1 MNLYYFSGTGN
12 SIAIVRELQK
22 HLKDAELSPI
32 ARHLDDAEIRDDSKV
47 IGFIVPTYYMDIP
60 DIVRDF
66 TKKLSIKKNAFIF
79 AVIHYGVTPGRAF
92 YSLNALLSEKGAK
105 LNAGFGIVLPD
116 NSIALKTPIRKQPEM
131 HALMPGIVE
140 DISSMVLKKRS
151 IPLPGTDS
159 PLSGVNGRVGSFVL
173 RKIFGTDRKRVT
185 SDCTRC
191 GICERVCPVNNIT
204 VYDDNVSFGDN
215 CAECFACI
223 HWCPEKAVR
232 YGILKV
238 NSKSHYTNPAVSSA
252 DIMAQ
257 K

>member
-32 ARHLDDAEIRDDSKV
+32 VRHLGDDEVRDDSEV
-47 IGFIVPTYYMDIP
+47 IGFVTPTYYMDIP

-66 TKKLSIKKNAFIF
+66 TKKLSTNKNAFIF

-92 YSLNALLSEKGAK
+92 HSLNELLLEKGAK

-116 NSIALKTPIRKQPEM
+116 NSIALKTPIRNQLEM
-131 HALMPGIVE
+131 HALMPQVVE
-140 DISSMVLKKRS
+140 DISSKILEKRS
-151 IPLPGTDS
+151 VPLPGS
-159 PLSGVNGRVGSFVL
+159 NSQLLGVNGKIGSFVL
-173 RKIFGTDRKRVT
+173 RKIFGTERKRTT
-185 SDCTRC
+185 SDCTHC

-204 VYDDNVSFGDN
+204 VYDDDVSFGDN
-215 CAECFACI
+215 CADCFACI
-223 HWCPEKAVR
+223 HWCPEKAIR

-238 NSKSHYTNPAVSSA
+238 NSKSHYTNPAVCAA
-252 DIMAQ
+252 DMMAQ